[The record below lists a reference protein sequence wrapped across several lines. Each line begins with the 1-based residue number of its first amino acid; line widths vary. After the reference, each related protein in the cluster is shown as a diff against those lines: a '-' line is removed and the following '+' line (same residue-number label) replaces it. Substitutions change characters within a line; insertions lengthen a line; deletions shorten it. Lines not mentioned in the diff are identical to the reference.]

1 MLRSPLVD
9 LSSFYGTR
17 PRQEVPGNRGGQF
30 CMSAQIIAGGL
41 PYENLIP
48 VSGYFLPGTSS
59 TS

>member
-1 MLRSPLVD
+1 VNACILAHPGRVD
-9 LSSFYGTR
+9 TR

-59 TS
+59 IAL